1 VLNIVL
7 LHALI
12 QKRKQRSAVLLTMH
26 AKEASSRS
34 EWHACEFVQ
43 KSDFLSPN
51 SRREYTLIACAVQ
64 AGRTKKCQIGT
75 TLTQTHTLT
84 YTHVSQSSISTSI
97 TSNCICTSIDDHPS
111 AAAPRLHLA
120 PDVRLTRSNI
130 HSFPRGPHQPLHC
143 DLFYYWGTDVVKDAI

>member
-1 VLNIVL
+1 MLNIVL
-7 LHALI
+7 VHALI

-64 AGRTKKCQIGT
+64 ASRNKKCQMGT

-84 YTHVSQSSISTSI
+84 YTHISQSSISTSI
-97 TSNCICTSIDDHPS
+97 TSNCICTSIDDQPS
-111 AAAPRLHLA
+111 AAAPRLH
-120 PDVRLTRSNI
+120 RLGHRRRQGCNLMQ
-130 HSFPRGPHQPLHC
+130 FARGRHKLIYAWYVQFHRRILVEP
-143 DLFYYWGTDVVKDAI
+143 